1 MTEKKLDEANKLF
14 EEINK
19 LQKILNTDS
28 IEICGREK
36 ERHDLVFCKLNEDI
50 TTDLREFLVW
60 NLREL
65 QRRFE
70 KL

>member
-19 LQKILNTDS
+19 LQKILNLDS

-50 TTDLREFLVW
+50 TDLRAFLVW

-70 KL
+70 AL

>member
-1 MTEKKLDEANKLF
+1 MIDEKELIKEIKSCKTRSELDEM
-14 EEINK
+14 
-19 LQKILNTDS
+19 
-28 IEICGREK
+28 REK

-70 KL
+70 AL

>member
-36 ERHDLVFCKLNEDI
+36 LTNDLVYCKLNEDI
-50 TTDLREFLVW
+50 TTDLRAFLIG
-60 NLREL
+60 NLRKLE
-65 QRRFE
+65 RKFE
-70 KL
+70 VL

>member
-1 MTEKKLDEANKLF
+1 MTEKQLDEANKLF

-19 LQKILNTDS
+19 LQKILNLDS

-36 ERHDLVFCKLNEDI
+36 LTNDLVYCKLNEDI
-50 TTDLREFLVW
+50 TTDLRAFLVW

-70 KL
+70 AL